1 MRVLDT
7 ECLVLLNL
15 ITRSRLCCVLLD
27 DHVSKLQK
35 GKENRQYSIDNIVR
49 MICLLTRALLTSAT
63 YVHLKHAD
71 VFKYTRSLSPA
82 SQAIL
87 LSRPAELYH
96 QMLAKALAH
105 YFESK
110 LLLLDV
116 TDFSLKIQSKYGS
129 GKKSIS
135 TSGKRKMVYCHDA
148 SYMPAAKRQQ
158 KRWRSVFAAIYLS
171 MTLVSLYMKVI
182 NKKQILRTL
191 SCIALDIHDNNSG
204 DDHLPSLCVHQNTLT
219 EVVSETNLEKL
230 SKLGGVKQIAASL
243 ATDEKDGISANQAD
257 LACRIAVYGVNSY
270 QNHLPKASV
279 IFYLK
284 LLRIQQLCT
293 LGLCY
298 K

>member
-87 LSRPAELYH
+87 LSRSAELYH

-158 KRWRSVFAAIYLS
+158 KRWRSVFAAIYPS
-171 MTLVSLYMKVI
+171 MTRLF
-182 NKKQILRTL
+182 
-191 SCIALDIHDNNSG
+191 IHEG
-204 DDHLPSLCVHQNTLT
+204 
-219 EVVSETNLEKL
+219 
-230 SKLGGVKQIAASL
+230 
-243 ATDEKDGISANQAD
+243 
-257 LACRIAVYGVNSY
+257 Y
-270 QNHLPKASV
+270 
-279 IFYLK
+279 
-284 LLRIQQLCT
+284 
-293 LGLCY
+293 
-298 K
+298 